1 MKYYDMINDLLKA
14 YEDSGNV
21 GPMMGKVQHALRSAE
36 DKDKLAQQLYEIAM
50 SHGPDSE
57 TRAFALETL
66 AASRAGYNDHV
77 LDAAGFFLL
86 SRDNILMFQGI
97 ACASDLPWEYRCKIY
112 SRLVGIPLNGMAES
126 VQRAGFIFMQQ
137 FKDMQADGSG
147 I

>member
-1 MKYYDMINDLLKA
+1 MKYHDMIKDLLKA
-14 YEDSGNV
+14 YDSGYA

-50 SHGPDSE
+50 SHNPDSD

-66 AASRAGYNDHV
+66 AAARAGYNDHV

-86 SRDNILMFQGI
+86 SRDNTLMFQAI
-97 ACASDLPWEYRCKIY
+97 ACAADLPWEYRCKIY
-112 SRLVGIPLNGMAES
+112 SRLVGIPLDGMTVS
-126 VQRAGFIFMQQ
+126 VQRAGSFFMQE
-137 FKDMQADGSG
+137 FKDMQSDGSG